1 MPDDQPVAPA
11 SDPAQAPETG
21 PPSWDDAFKGEDPVK
36 VRKALDHA
44 REWEKRAK
52 ENATAATELAKI
64 QDAQKTEAERAADRI
79 AKAEAEAATVPAKV
93 AAALRAHLVELHQ
106 IPADR
111 AELYLTAT
119 EPDLLLRQVTGLVA
133 DQQPRKGNQVRRE
146 GVTPPPP
153 LEDDVRAFARDLFAQ
168 KE

>member
-1 MPDDQPVAPA
+1 MLDDQPAPA
-11 SDPAQAPETG
+11 PDPAPAPETG

-79 AKAEAEAATVPAKV
+79 AKAEAEAATVPEKV
-93 AAALRAHLVELHQ
+93 AAALRAHLVTLHQ

-119 EPDLLLRQVTGLVA
+119 DPDLLLRQVTGLVA
-133 DQQPRKGNQVRRE
+133 DQPRKGNQVRRE